1 MTSLR
6 ISGETYARL
15 RTHLF
20 PGDGDEHGGVLLT
33 GLTAT
38 ARGTRLLARAFV
50 PALDG
55 VDYVPGRRG
64 YRVLRPEFVRDLI
77 LRARDERLVYLAVHN
92 HGGVGSVSFS
102 DTDLDSHERGYPA
115 LLDIARGLPVGALVL
130 ADGAVAGDIWW
141 PAGARTELADTTV
154 VGPVITHVSSDHM
167 LTTKRGGAMFERQSL
182 LFGAAGQA
190 TLAKTRVAIVGTGGA
205 GMLLVEY
212 LARLGV
218 GQLVLI
224 DPDRV
229 DLTNL
234 PRLSGARRR
243 DAGLFLDGR
252 WPSWLNRLGSRFA
265 APKVNIAARL
275 AREAYPPI
283 TLETRMASVLE
294 PDVARR
300 LVDCDFIMLA
310 ADTAQARLL
319 VNAVAHQYLVP
330 VIQVGAKV
338 RVDPATGRL
347 IDVHAVARPIWP
359 DSGCLWCN
367 GLISPRRLAEESLSP
382 EEARGQRYV
391 EDVDVIAPSVITLN
405 AIVAAQAANDFL
417 FAITGMR
424 RASASLDYLRFR
436 PLDRSI
442 RFDRPRRDPQCPECG
457 PGVASRFARG
467 DRVDLPT
474 RAA

>member
-15 RTHLF
+15 QTHFF
-20 PGDGDEHGGVLLT
+20 PGDGDEHGGVLLA
-33 GLTAT
+33 GLAAT
-38 ARGTRLLARAFV
+38 ERGTRLLARTFV
-50 PALDG
+50 PARDG

-92 HGGVGSVSFS
+92 HAGAGSVAFS
-102 DTDLDSHERGYPA
+102 GTDLDSHERGYPA

-141 PAGARTELADTTV
+141 PAGIRTALADTTV
-154 VGPVITHVSSDHM
+154 IGPVITRLSSDDVPR
-167 LTTKRGGAMFERQSL
+167 TERGGVRFERQSRM
-182 LFGAAGQA
+182 FGDAGQA
-190 TLAKTRVAIVGTGGA
+190 TLAKARVAIVGTGGA

-234 PRLSGARRR
+234 PRLPGARRR
-243 DAGLFLDGR
+243 DAGLFLDRR
-252 WPSWLNRLGSRFA
+252 WPSWLNRFGSRFA
-265 APKVNIAARL
+265 AAKVDIAARL
-275 AREAYPPI
+275 AREAYQSI
-283 TLETRMASVLE
+283 RLETQLANVLE

-300 LVDCDFIMLA
+300 LVDCDFVMLA

-338 RVDPATGRL
+338 RVDQATGRL
-347 IDVHAVARPIWP
+347 IDIHAVARPVWP

-367 GLISPRRLAEESLSP
+367 GLVSPRRLAEESLSP
-382 EEARGQRYV
+382 EEASGQRYV
-391 EDVDVIAPSVITLN
+391 EDIDVVAPSVITLN

-424 RASASLDYLRFR
+424 GANASIDYLRFR

-442 RFDRPRRDPQCPECG
+442 RFDRPRRDVDCPECG
-457 PGVASRFARG
+457 PGVASRFGRG
-467 DRVDLPT
+467 DLVNLPV